1 MKSRRRTASPK
12 SWANVDNNCNEVDY
26 STDLPSG
33 EMGFNVHLRSSN
45 SSGPN
50 VGRGS
55 IAPFRAQ
62 SRLDRFTP
70 MNGHVQPRSAR
81 LSRANFRLMRCSKDG
96 RIRLG
101 YTVVSTTRIPA
112 IAGS

>member
-1 MKSRRRTASPK
+1 MCLGEAPRWRLEWVKLGGKGAFSTRPVMPNDRTSPVLTA
-12 SWANVDNNCNEVDY
+12 SWANADNNCNEVDY

-55 IAPFRAQ
+55 ESVLLRYLLKCPPWH
-62 SRLDRFTP
+62 SD
-70 MNGHVQPRSAR
+70 
-81 LSRANFRLMRCSKDG
+81 
-96 RIRLG
+96 
-101 YTVVSTTRIPA
+101 
-112 IAGS
+112 